1 MLAIM
6 TKKIFYITMLFA
18 ASVAVSCSDDMLEKK
33 PLDSYSE
40 VDVFRDASLLRNF
53 VNGTYVGIRH
63 SFDDENSLLDGLT
76 DNAYNR
82 HGSGEATRGYTQAT
96 TTVDNGEGV
105 TRNLWTNA
113 YAYIRRPNLFFEKT
127 ENAAIPTAG
136 LEPLAGEMYFIRV
149 YLYFDLMR
157 WYGGVPVITRAL
169 DLDEPTFEM
178 SRNSVEEVVAL
189 IVADCDNA
197 IAKLPA
203 FADQEKGRAS
213 KEAAMALKGRALLYA
228 ASPLFNPTNDP
239 NKWTAARDANKALMD
254 LKTIPFISAA
264 AEYGEVFN
272 GGSEKE
278 IIFARYFTVF
288 NNQGWGVNTWLYSG
302 SFGGWSNTT
311 PTQDLVDSYEL
322 INGKVPADPT
332 SGYNPQDPYVNRD
345 PRFAESILY
354 QGATFTDATT
364 KAPRAMEYFFDKA
377 NPSDRALAG
386 KDSPFSSSGGN
397 NSLTGYNF
405 RKYTDE
411 GKKGEG
417 VGGEET
423 NTNPFIFF
431 RITEAYLNYAEAQIA
446 LGNEDEAQA
455 ALTEIRARVGMPA
468 VTEAGAQLTERYRRE
483 RRIELVL
490 EDHRFFDIRRWK
502 IGPEALNKPAKG
514 VNVYKNGST
523 IEFDYNY
530 TVDPLRKWDDKLYLL
545 PIPPSEIRRSN
556 NKLEQNGGY
565 L

>member
-1 MLAIM
+1 MT
-6 TKKIFYITMLFA
+6 TKKIFYITILFA
-18 ASVAVSCSDDMLEKK
+18 ASVAVSCSDDLLEKK

-40 VDVFRDASLLRNF
+40 VDVFRDAALLRNY
-53 VNGTYVGIRH
+53 VNGSYIGIRH

-82 HGSGEATRGYTQAT
+82 HGSGLATRNYTQGAIN
-96 TTVDNGEGV
+96 VDDGEGV
-105 TRNLWTNA
+105 TRNLWTTA
-113 YAYIRRPNLFFEKT
+113 YTYIRRPNLFFEKT
-127 ENAAIPTAG
+127 QNSSIPATE
-136 LEPLAGEMYFIRV
+136 LEPMAGEMYFIRAF
-149 YLYFDLMR
+149 LYFDLLR
-157 WYGGVPVITRAL
+157 WYGGVPITTQAFEL
-169 DLDEPTFEM
+169 NEPSFDMT
-178 SRNSVEEVVAL
+178 RNSVDEVVAQV
-189 IVADCDNA
+189 VADCDNA
-197 IAKLPA
+197 ISRLPA
-203 FADQEKGRAS
+203 FATQDKGRAS
-213 KEAAMALKGRALLYA
+213 KEAAMALKGRVLLYA
-228 ASPLFNPTNDP
+228 ASPLFNPTNDLG
-239 NKWTAARDANKALMD
+239 KWTAARDANKALMD
-254 LKTIPFISAA
+254 LGTIPFISSP

-278 IIFARYFTVF
+278 IIFARYFTVI

-302 SFGGWSNTT
+302 GSGGWSNTT

-322 INGKVPADPT
+322 VNGKIPADPT

-354 QGATFTDATT
+354 QGATFTDANT
-364 KAPRAMEYFFDKA
+364 KAPRLMEYFADKA
-377 NPSDRALAG
+377 SPTNGALAG
-386 KDSPFSSSGGN
+386 RDSQFRTGTGGN

-431 RITEAYLNYAEAQIA
+431 RITEAYLNYAEAQIE
-446 LGNEDEAQA
+446 LGNETEAQN
-455 ALTEIRARVGMPA
+455 ALTTVRARVGMPA
-468 VTEAGAQLTERYRRE
+468 VTETGAQLRERYRRE

-514 VNVYKNGST
+514 VNVFKNGPI
-523 IEFDYNY
+523 IEYDYNSV
-530 TVDPLRKWDDKLYLL
+530 VDPLRKWDDKMYLL

-556 NKLEQNGGY
+556 NKLVQNDGY
-565 L
+565 LQ